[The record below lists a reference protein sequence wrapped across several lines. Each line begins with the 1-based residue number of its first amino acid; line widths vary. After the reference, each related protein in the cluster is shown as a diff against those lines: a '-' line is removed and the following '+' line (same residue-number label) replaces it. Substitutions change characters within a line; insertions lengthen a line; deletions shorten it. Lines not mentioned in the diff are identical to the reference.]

1 MDHFSIFWPICMNCV
16 TNNNSTQCQW
26 LYKLTQFQRTI
37 ASRAFL
43 SLSFYRA
50 ALGRVC
56 MKLVVVMGIT
66 WIADV
71 LSWAHNVW
79 ITQSNAHNTQTIDV
93 HSFSHG
99 VRYYFFYIMDSINA
113 LQGVLIFLVVASQPQ
128 VNKPFI
134 RLLWFSFFFLH
145 VYFCLLNSSC
155 MAAASRFIFCYLDRL

>member
-1 MDHFSIFWPICMNCV
+1 MKQQYS
-16 TNNNSTQCQW
+16 
-26 LYKLTQFQRTI
+26 
-37 ASRAFL
+37 
-43 SLSFYRA
+43 A

-79 ITQSNAHNTQTIDV
+79 ISQGNTNDVKNIDIYSV
-93 HSFSHG
+93 SHG

-128 VNKPFI
+128 VCLFI
-134 RLLWFSFFFLH
+134 TCR
-145 VYFCLLNSSC
+145 
-155 MAAASRFIFCYLDRL
+155 